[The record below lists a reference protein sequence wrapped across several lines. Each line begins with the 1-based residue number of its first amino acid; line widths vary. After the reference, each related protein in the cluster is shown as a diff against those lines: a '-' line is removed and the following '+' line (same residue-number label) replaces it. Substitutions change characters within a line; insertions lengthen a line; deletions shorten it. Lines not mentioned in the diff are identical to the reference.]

1 MGLKPASKPLRSG
14 PPMSQLGH
22 YLQRRYEFPVAQFA
36 AHKLLQENDIDFLGI
51 KPKLKSRRQEAPP
64 SRTGEK

>member
-1 MGLKPASKPLRSG
+1 
-14 PPMSQLGH
+14 MSQLGH

-51 KPKLKSRRQEAPP
+51 KPKSRSRRQEAPP